1 MDIKDEDGRYH
12 GLAVIHVKNPF
23 RNHPNQSRR
32 MLYSMKKKAAPHPN
46 FTRNA
51 NVVCPRLLLNK
62 KVPCFRMLRP
72 VGWQHF
78 LTLISW
84 DFGHPVNFDMFKI
97 HELCYFFSCPR
108 SLEMKTHSWTAKR
121 LSGWKHLERS
131 SCFTRLQR
139 YFGRVFFC
147 WVFNASVLSFNLI
160 MYVAPNSSQK
170 NVHSSPPQKKGPFW
184 LFSNLAKKSDPQFF
198 GFPAPASCDPEI
210 SPVSRVAKHVEPAK
224 TPNGRSRE
232 SREMEGDPKKSW
244 KPDVKLEALPI
255 LERKRS
261 KLV

>member
-1 MDIKDEDGRYH
+1 
-12 GLAVIHVKNPF
+12 
-23 RNHPNQSRR
+23 
-32 MLYSMKKKAAPHPN
+32 MKKKAAPHPN

-131 SCFTRLQR
+131 SCFTSLQR

-170 NVHSSPPQKKGPFW
+170 NVHSSPPKKKAHSDSFQIWPKNLTPNFLDFPHLRPVTLRFPPFPGSPSMSSQQKRQTDGAANPVKWRATQKNHGNQMWNWKLSPFW
-184 LFSNLAKKSDPQFF
+184 RERGVNWCNIVDGSDIRP
-198 GFPAPASCDPEI
+198 
-210 SPVSRVAKHVEPAK
+210 
-224 TPNGRSRE
+224 T
-232 SREMEGDPKKSW
+232 SW
-244 KPDVKLEALPI
+244 
-255 LERKRS
+255 
-261 KLV
+261 